1 MFDCL
6 ILGDS
11 IAVGVASELR
21 QCSRLVQIGY
31 TSANTLV
38 RFNDRIWPAKVNVI
52 SVGTNDVNINTE
64 RHARLIREKFT
75 DGTVIWIMPNK
86 DLKPHA
92 YDAVK
97 KVAERN
103 GDHMIEPRFLGP
115 DFIHPTVHGY
125 QDLAKRIEEVE
136 GE

>member
-11 IAVGVASELR
+11 IGVGVASELR

-38 RFNDRIWPAKVNVI
+38 RYNDRIFPHKVNVV
-52 SVGTNDVNINTE
+52 SVGTNDTNINTE
-64 RHARLIREKFT
+64 RHARLIREKFA
-75 DGTVIWIMPNK
+75 GETVIWIMPNK
-86 DLKPHA
+86 ELKPYA

-115 DFIHPTVHGY
+115 DNIHPTVVGY
-125 QDLAKRIEEVE
+125 QDLAKRIEKVAE
-136 GE
+136 

>member
-11 IAVGVASELR
+11 IGVGVASELR

-38 RFNDRIWPAKVNVI
+38 RFGDRIWPAKVNVV

-64 RHARLIREKFT
+64 RHARLIREKLT
-75 DGTVIWIMPNK
+75 DGVVIWIMPSK
-86 DLKPHA
+86 ELKPNA

-103 GDHMIEPRFLGP
+103 GDHMIEPRLLGP
-115 DFIHPTVHGY
+115 DLIHPTVVGY
-125 QDLAKRIEEVE
+125 QELAKRIEKVAE
-136 GE
+136 